1 MFRPI
6 TLWPFPKGALLQAA
20 RKVAA
25 VCVVELSNGQMVE
38 DVRLVLDG
46 QLPVSLYT
54 RVGGNVPSAEEI
66 QEQVLAPL
74 LALH

>member
-1 MFRPI
+1 
-6 TLWPFPKGALLQAA
+6 
-20 RKVAA
+20 
-25 VCVVELSNGQMVE
+25 VELSNGQMVE
-38 DVRLVLDG
+38 DVRLALDG
-46 QLPVSLYT
+46 QVPIGLYT